1 LASSLS
7 SFLALSLALSL
18 ALFLH
23 RGLGLGRIQAD
34 KRRAPMPSVVVSP
47 CRTRERISR
56 HRISAR
62 LIPTRW
68 CAGMAVWCC
77 TSRVWQASPHAAE
90 PIAARLP
97 RLIPLDS
104 APLSIVPHL
113 FDHTLAV
120 GRTVCL
126 GLIVDPATPQDGQ
139 FLTLV
144 SRAFTAAEP
153 C

>member
-1 LASSLS
+1 
-7 SFLALSLALSL
+7 
-18 ALFLH
+18 
-23 RGLGLGRIQAD
+23 
-34 KRRAPMPSVVVSP
+34 
-47 CRTRERISR
+47 
-56 HRISAR
+56 
-62 LIPTRW
+62 
-68 CAGMAVWCC
+68 MAVWCC